1 MRDVSAESLSGP
13 EGGGGV
19 QKEGGRCWKVEAA
32 RQRGG
37 LAVGR
42 RLSLGQVDRPKAME
56 NQVPLEEGSLKFQ
69 GRFLFNFFLNLYFLI
84 QFSKVTFH
92 LLSIRKCWL

>member
-1 MRDVSAESLSGP
+1 MSQLSHC
-13 EGGGGV
+13 
-19 QKEGGRCWKVEAA
+19 QDQKVEEESRKMEEDAG
-32 RQRGG
+32 RWKQPGRGGG

-42 RLSLGQVDRPKAME
+42 QLSLGQVDRPKAME